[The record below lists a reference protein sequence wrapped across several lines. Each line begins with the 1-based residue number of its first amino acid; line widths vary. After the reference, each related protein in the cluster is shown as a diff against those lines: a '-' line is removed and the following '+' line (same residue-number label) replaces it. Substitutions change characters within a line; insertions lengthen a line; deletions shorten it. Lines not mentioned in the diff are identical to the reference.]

1 MDLATVLGN
10 SGIAIGV
17 AMLALW
23 LLSLRLRDA
32 SIVDPFWGAGFVLV
46 AWLSF
51 WGSSGD
57 PARRALAL
65 ALVTVWGLRLSIHL
79 LARNLGHG
87 EDPRYRAMRA
97 AHGGRFWLV
106 SLGTVFGFQGLLMW
120 LISLPV
126 QVAVASPAPRGLGW
140 LDAAGAALWAVGF
153 LFEAVGDWQ
162 LRRFRADPRNRGRVL
177 ETGLWRYTR
186 HPNYF
191 GDAVVWWA
199 FFSFAAATA
208 GGEWTVFSPVVM
220 TVLLMR
226 VSGVTLLE
234 RKLRETKPAY
244 RRYAEETSA
253 FFPWPPRRREGTD
266 G

>member
-23 LLSLRLRDA
+23 LLSLRLQDA

-51 WGSSGD
+51 WGSAGD

-65 ALVTVWGLRLSIHL
+65 ALVTVWGLRLSVHL

-106 SLGTVFGFQGLLMW
+106 SLGTVFGLQGLLMW
-120 LISLPV
+120 VISLPV

-191 GDAVVWWA
+191 GDAVQWWGLGCLGL
-199 FFSFAAATA
+199 AAGAA
-208 GGEWTVFSPVVM
+208 WTLVSPVVM
-220 TVLLMR
+220 TFLLLK
-226 VSGVTLLE
+226 VSGVALLE
-234 RKLRETKPAY
+234 KDIAERRPEY
-244 RRYAEETSA
+244 RRYVERTSA
-253 FFPWPPRRREGTD
+253 FVPWFPREAGR
-266 G
+266 